1 MNKKF
6 TASRLFPLLF
16 LFTGFTMFAQDVPTP
31 PKMSPEMTEFWTPEV
46 PVVTPGKSTPN
57 AAMTAPSDA
66 EVLFNGTDLSKWES
80 ADGQPAQWT
89 VHDGVLTVNKGTGD
103 IRTKD
108 EFKDFQLHIE
118 WKIPEDISG
127 KSQFRGNS
135 GVYLQ
140 GKYEVQVLDSYNN
153 RTYANGQAGSIYKQS
168 RPLKNAMRPPGEW
181 NVYDIIFTAAR
192 FNDDKSLFSP
202 AYVTVLH
209 NGIVVQ
215 NHFEIKGG
223 TEYIGLPEYKFLE
236 KGPIILQDHGDPSK
250 PISYRNIWIRKL

>member
-1 MNKKF
+1 MNNF
-6 TASRLFPLLF
+6 ITTRILPCLLAVCSSG
-16 LFTGFTMFAQDVPTP
+16 LIFAQDVPTP
-31 PKMSPEMTEFWTPEV
+31 PKMVPEMTEFWTPEV
-46 PVVTPGKSTPN
+46 PVVTPGKTTPD
-57 AAMTAPSDA
+57 AAMTPPSDA
-66 EVLFNGTDLSKWES
+66 VSLFDGKDLSQWES
-80 ADGQPAQWT
+80 TDGKPAQWT
-89 VHDGVLTVNKGTGD
+89 VENGVLTVNKEAGD
-103 IRTKD
+103 IRTKE

-168 RPLKNAMRPPGEW
+168 PPLKNAMRPPGEW

-192 FNDDKSLFSP
+192 FNDDKTLFSP

-209 NGIVVQ
+209 NGVVVQ

-223 TEYIGLPEYKFLE
+223 TVYIGLPEYEYLE
-236 KGPIILQDHGDPSK
+236 KGPIILQAHGDPSK